1 MEDQAAKVQSL
12 FRQYPVW
19 AIEQRHDGLY
29 VCYNCSLRDY
39 KFFKVMDTVTTYQ
52 EIAMFL
58 GGLATPQK
66 PIPVPSDKDMVSIKG
81 FDKFSFRKDPTKKKR
96 K

>member
-1 MEDQAAKVQSL
+1 
-12 FRQYPVW
+12 
-19 AIEQRHDGLY
+19 
-29 VCYNCSLRDY
+29 
-39 KFFKVMDTVTTYQ
+39 VTTYQ

-81 FDKFSFRKDPTKKKR
+81 FDRFSFRKEPTKKK
-96 K
+96 KK